1 MMSQIL
7 ITVCLMTF
15 VRLIGYDGQALRW
28 ERYVAIPLMS
38 LILIYPPAV
47 YFTVPECRE
56 PPFILLVIFST
67 IAIITFLCK
76 GRYEYLRRYLK

>member
-7 ITVCLMTF
+7 ITLCLTTF
-15 VRLIGYDGQALRW
+15 IRLIGYDGQALRW
-28 ERYVAIPLMS
+28 ERYCAIPIVS

-47 YFTVPECRE
+47 YFTVPECSE
-56 PPFILLVIFST
+56 PSIIVLILFST
-67 IAIITFLCK
+67 ISLITFLCK